1 MTDQNLTANTFSDDE
16 FEKPKLPTM
25 LNVLTILT
33 FIGCGIGFLF
43 NVFAPKLWSFS
54 KEMMQKAQSSGQ
66 EMTAKEAEKMQKG
79 LAQIELAEANMI
91 PLLVIGVAC
100 IALCLVGA
108 IMMRKLKKD
117 GFWIYTAGELLP
129 FVVTPIIMG
138 MGQLTELG
146 NIFFLVIAIAFVAM
160 YATQRK
166 FLVR

>member
-1 MTDQNLTANTFSDDE
+1 MTDPNLAANTFSDDE
-16 FEKPKLPTM
+16 FAQPKLPTM

-33 FIGCGIGFLF
+33 FIGCGISFLF
-43 NVFAPKLWSFS
+43 TIFSPKIWSFS
-54 KEMMQKAQSSGQ
+54 KDMMAKAQSSGK
-66 EMTAKEAEKMQKG
+66 EISAKEAADMQKS

-91 PLLVIGVAC
+91 PLMVIGLAC
-100 IALCLVGA
+100 TTLCLVGA

-138 MGQLTELG
+138 MGQLKETG
-146 NIFFLVIAIAFVAM
+146 NIFFLVLAIAFVAM

-166 FLVR
+166 FLVK